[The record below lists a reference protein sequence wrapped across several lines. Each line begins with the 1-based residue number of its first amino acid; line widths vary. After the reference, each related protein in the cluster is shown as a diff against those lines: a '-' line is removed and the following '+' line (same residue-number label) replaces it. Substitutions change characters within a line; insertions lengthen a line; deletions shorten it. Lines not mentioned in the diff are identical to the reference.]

1 MKEFIGLVEENL
13 KSFLKDKVN
22 RLMLVTL
29 IGFTALFIIMGYE
42 FNQLDNIKRKIDH
55 RYFNITNSLQD
66 IHNVEIDTYKGRVI
80 KHY

>member
-22 RLMLVTL
+22 RLLLVTL

-66 IHNVEIDTYKGRVI
+66 IHNVEIDTYKGRVL
-80 KHY
+80 KHH

>member
-80 KHY
+80 KHR